1 MAFVRMRPDERGATT
16 DLTELPATELAH
28 MVLAG
33 TVSAREVVAAHLDRI
48 DAVNPDL
55 NAIVTLRNRDETLA
69 DADRVDRALRDGA
82 DVPLA
87 GVPFTAKDVIAAAG
101 LRTTGGSPALKDFV
115 PTMDATVVSRMRS
128 AGAILLGKT
137 NCPEFAMFGYTNNS
151 LFGETK
157 NPLGP
162 VTVGG
167 SSGGEAASIASH
179 CSALGLGG
187 DFGGSLRWP
196 AACTGMVAIR
206 PTAGRVPLTGQ
217 LPSPKLREPLRTT
230 PDSMQGRLQVIGP
243 IARRVEDIEV
253 ALHVI
258 AGPDGID
265 PLTDSVALPWSRE
278 AHGRT
283 VAVWEGPADPGVSE
297 GVRAA
302 VRNAAGVLASTGLE
316 MIRDDPPP
324 ALDRAVTL
332 YSELRDTDRLR
343 DVRELIKGHE
353 DQVGEDVRQA
363 IAAAEEADRR
373 DPNPNRQALWDER
386 DRLLAKLLAYLDR
399 CPVLIMPVATVP
411 PFPVDQPVIVDGRGQ
426 SIWDVLAP
434 SRLISLFGI
443 PAASVPFG
451 TSADGLPINVQVVGR
466 PFREDEVL
474 AIAHT
479 LTEVT
484 A

>member
-1 MAFVRMRPDERGATT
+1 MVGAS
-16 DLTELPATELAH
+16 
-28 MVLAG
+28 
-33 TVSAREVVAAHLDRI
+33 TVSAREVVAAHLERI
-48 DAVNPDL
+48 DRVNPEL
-55 NAIVTLRNRDETLA
+55 NAIVTLRDRGETLA
-69 DADRVDRALRDGA
+69 DADRVDQAVRDGA

-101 LRTTGGSPALKDFV
+101 LPLTAGSPVLKDFV
-115 PTMDATVVSRMRS
+115 PTQDATAVARLRA

-137 NCPEFAMFGYTNNS
+137 NCPEFAMFGYTKNS
-151 LFGETK
+151 LFGETP

-167 SSGGEAASIASH
+167 SSGGEAASIASC

-196 AACTGMVAIR
+196 AACTGTVAIR

-217 LPSPKLREPLRTT
+217 LPAPTLTEPFRTT

-243 IARRVEDIEV
+243 IARTVDDVEV

-265 PLTDSVALPWSRE
+265 PLTESVVLPWSRE
-278 AHGRT
+278 AHVRA
-283 VAVWEGPADPGVSE
+283 VAVWEGPPDPGVRDD
-297 GVRAA
+297 VRAV
-302 VRNAAGVLASTGLE
+302 VRGAADALAHMGIE
-316 MIRDDPPP
+316 IHDEPPP
-324 ALDRAVTL
+324 ALERGVTL

-343 DVRELIKGHE
+343 DVRQLIEDHG

-363 IAAAEEADRR
+363 VAAAEEADRT
-373 DPNPNRQALWDER
+373 DPDPDRQALWDER
-386 DRLLAKLLAYLDR
+386 DRLLAELLTHLDR
-399 CPVLIMPVATVP
+399 FHVLLMPVATVP
-411 PFPVDQPVIVDGRGQ
+411 PFPLEQPVIVNGREQ
-426 SIWDVLAP
+426 STWDVLAP
-434 SRLISLFGI
+434 SRLISLFGV

-451 TSADGLPINVQVVGR
+451 ASVDGLPINVQIVGR

-474 AIAHT
+474 AIAHK

-484 A
+484 T

>member
-1 MAFVRMRPDERGATT
+1 M
-16 DLTELPATELAH
+16 
-28 MVLAG
+28 
-33 TVSAREVVAAHLDRI
+33 
-48 DAVNPDL
+48 NPEL
-55 NAIVTLRNRDETLA
+55 NAIVTLRDRDEAIA
-69 DADRVDRALRDGA
+69 DADHVDQAVRDGA

-87 GVPFTAKDVIAAAG
+87 GVPFTVKDVIAAAG
-101 LRTTGGSPALKDFV
+101 LPTTAGSPFLKVFV
-115 PTMDATVVSRMRS
+115 PTQDATAVARLRA
-128 AGAILLGKT
+128 AGAILVGKT

-151 LFGETK
+151 LFGETR

-167 SSGGEAASIASH
+167 SSGGEAASIASR

-196 AACTGMVAIR
+196 AACTGVVALR

-217 LPSPKLREPLRTT
+217 LPSPTLTEPLRTT
-230 PDSMQGRLQVIGP
+230 PDSMQGRLQIIGP
-243 IARRVEDIEV
+243 IARTVEDVEA

-265 PLTDSVALPWSRE
+265 PLAQSVALPWSRE
-278 AHGRT
+278 AHVRT
-283 VAVWEGPADPGVSE
+283 VAVWEGPADPGVRE
-297 GVRAA
+297 DVRAV
-302 VRNAAGVLASTGLE
+302 VRGAADALTHSGIQVHDE
-316 MIRDDPPP
+316 PPP
-324 ALDRAVTL
+324 ALDRGVTL

-343 DVRELIKGHE
+343 DVRQLTHGHE
-353 DQVGEDVRQA
+353 DELGEDVRSA
-363 IAAAEEADRR
+363 IAAAEEADRMNP
-373 DPNPNRQALWDER
+373 DPNRQALWEER
-386 DRLLAKLLAYLDR
+386 NRLFADLLIYLER
-399 CPVLIMPVATVP
+399 SHVLLMPVATVP
-411 PFPVDQPVIVDGRGQ
+411 PFPLDQPVIVNGREQ
-426 SIWDVLAP
+426 STWDVLAP

-474 AIAHT
+474 AIAHK